1 VYDIVRRGIVEVQ
14 LFIICFHCDWKIH
27 SKLIVVERNA
37 ASPTSASLETRK
49 SKNKKLRNTV
59 RHATSVPALD

>member
-37 ASPTSASLETRK
+37 ASGTSASLEKSKRK
-49 SKNKKLRNTV
+49 SNK
-59 RHATSVPALD
+59 